1 MAVDLIRIIFNKL
14 ETLILLIFLRY
25 QAPAGG
31 LFGSTPAGAP
41 GKLCSVYESYFLITF
56 PKTLG
61 WIPLHSTSAPATG
74 SLFGSTPA
82 GAPGKFVNLFCLIVY
97 DDWPNI
103 FRHLDLKPL
112 LQVVYLAQLLLQQPL
127 LHLEVSLGV
136 SQLVCLE
143 ISLFDTS

>member
-1 MAVDLIRIIFNKL
+1 M
-14 ETLILLIFLRY
+14 
-25 QAPAGG
+25 Q
-31 LFGSTPAGAP
+31 
-41 GKLCSVYESYFLITF
+41 CSVYESCFLITF

-82 GAPGKFVNLFCLIVY
+82 GAPGKFVNLFFLIVY

-127 LHLEVSLGV
+127 LHLEASLGV

-143 ISLFDTS
+143 ISLFNTSQ

>member
-1 MAVDLIRIIFNKL
+1 M
-14 ETLILLIFLRY
+14 
-25 QAPAGG
+25 Q
-31 LFGSTPAGAP
+31 
-41 GKLCSVYESYFLITF
+41 CSVYESYFLITF

-82 GAPGKFVNLFCLIVY
+82 GAPGKFVNLFCLIDLFCLIES

-127 LHLEVSLGV
+127 LHLEASLGV
-136 SQLVCLE
+136 SQLVRLE
-143 ISLFDTS
+143 ISLFDTSQ

>member
-1 MAVDLIRIIFNKL
+1 M
-14 ETLILLIFLRY
+14 
-25 QAPAGG
+25 Q
-31 LFGSTPAGAP
+31 
-41 GKLCSVYESYFLITF
+41 CSVYESYFLITF

-61 WIPLHSTSAPATG
+61 WIPSLPLHSTSAPATG

-82 GAPGKFVNLFCLIVY
+82 GAPGKFVNLFCLIDLFCLIESDY
-97 DDWPNI
+97 WPNI

-127 LHLEVSLGV
+127 LHLEASLGV